1 MIASDSLR
9 PWHHDADPTVGVEI
23 SKVLVIFAM
32 ILMTEGAADAGVPR
46 RHVGWATLT
55 GTCTKVT
62 VMDVPADPA
71 VCSDQVTTIRLGS
84 GMIGFAFT
92 ISPPASP
99 KPWIMSFFA
108 DRSSTGS
115 DKNAESLSVHRVYL
129 TIDGKTDDLD
139 ATGSCVLSKTNKKG
153 SAKFTCYATT
163 SKGEFAGEFTSSHT
177 STAG

>member
-1 MIASDSLR
+1 
-9 PWHHDADPTVGVEI
+9 
-23 SKVLVIFAM
+23 M

-46 RHVGWATLT
+46 RHAGWETLT

-62 VMDVPADPA
+62 VMDMPADPA
-71 VCSDQVTTIRLGS
+71 VCSDQVTTIRLGG

-92 ISPPASP
+92 ISPPGSP

-108 DRSSTGS
+108 DRSSSGS

-139 ATGSCVLSKTNKKG
+139 ATGSCVLLKKNRKG
-153 SAKFTCYATT
+153 SAKFTCSVTT
-163 SKGEFAGEFTSSHT
+163 RTGNFAGDCTSNHT
-177 STAG
+177 PTAG